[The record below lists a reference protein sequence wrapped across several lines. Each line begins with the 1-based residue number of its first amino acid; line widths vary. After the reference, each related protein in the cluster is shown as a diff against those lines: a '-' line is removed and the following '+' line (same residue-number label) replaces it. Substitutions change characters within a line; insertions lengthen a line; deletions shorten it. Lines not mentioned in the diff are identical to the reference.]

1 MWIVVVSLIL
11 VVFFALCSSLFA
23 LVATSVPV
31 VRTPEKMLAEIS
43 KLIDVQEDQTIV
55 DAGCGDARALLAL
68 CAGRGARGRGYE
80 LNGPLKLFAMFRVL
94 FAGQR
99 KSIKIYFRNFFRCEL
114 EDVDLV
120 YCFLMPGVM
129 RRVGTKCLEEMRP
142 GTRLVSYLW
151 EVPDWEPSETI
162 LLGAR
167 QDPLFIYVL
176 EPDIKK
182 DTDLPS

>member
-1 MWIVVVSLIL
+1 

-31 VRTPEKMLAEIS
+31 VRTPEKMLEEIAQ
-43 KLIDVQEDQTIV
+43 LIDAKKGQTIV
-55 DAGCGDARALLAL
+55 DAGCGDARALLAF

-80 LNGPLKLFAMFRVL
+80 LNGPLKLFAVFRVL

-99 KSIKIYFRNFFRCEL
+99 KSIKIYFGNFFRCEL

-129 RRVGTKCLEEMRP
+129 RRVGNKCLEEMRP
-142 GTRLVSYLW
+142 GSRLVSYLW
-151 EVPDWEPSETI
+151 EVPDWEPTETI
-162 LLGAR
+162 YLGAR

-176 EPDIKK
+176 PAEAKK
-182 DTDLPS
+182 DTDLAC